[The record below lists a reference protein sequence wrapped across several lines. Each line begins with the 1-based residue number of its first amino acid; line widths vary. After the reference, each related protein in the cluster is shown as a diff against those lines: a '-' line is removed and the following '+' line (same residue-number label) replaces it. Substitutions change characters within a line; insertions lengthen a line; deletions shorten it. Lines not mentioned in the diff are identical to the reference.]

1 MRVLVVEDNHR
12 VAGFII
18 KGLQEEHYSV
28 DHAAD
33 GDEAVRLARGGVYD
47 AILLDIML
55 PGRDGFAVT
64 ASLRQ
69 NGCQTP
75 ILMLTAK
82 DSLEDKVRGLDQ
94 GADDYLTKPFAFA
107 ELLAR
112 LRALLRRQSS
122 EAEAVLKL
130 ADLTMDPVSH
140 AVCRGGRKIDL
151 TAKEYGVLEFL
162 LRNKNRVVTRTTL
175 IEHVWDMNFDSD
187 TNLVD
192 VYIRYLRKKI
202 DEDFE
207 PKLIQ
212 TVRGVGYTLKD
223 S

>member
-64 ASLRQ
+64 AALRQ

-82 DSLEDKVRGLDQ
+82 GSVEDKVRGLDQ

-122 EAEAVLKL
+122 EAEAVLKI
-130 ADLTMDPVSH
+130 ADLTMDPVTH
-140 AVCRGGRKIDL
+140 VVFRGGRKIEL

-192 VYIRYLRKKI
+192 VYIRYLRKKV

-207 PKLIQ
+207 LKLIQ